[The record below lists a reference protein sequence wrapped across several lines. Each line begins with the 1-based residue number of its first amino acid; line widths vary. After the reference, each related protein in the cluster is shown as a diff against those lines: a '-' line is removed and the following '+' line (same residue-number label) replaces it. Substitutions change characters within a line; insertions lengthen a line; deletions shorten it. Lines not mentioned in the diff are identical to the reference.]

1 MHKEKTERQI
11 EINNLTIL
19 VGDFSTY
26 LSITNR
32 TTSQDINKERED
44 LNKTIHQLDLID
56 IYRTF
61 HPTAAEYMFFSSTHG
76 TFSKTDH
83 MLGNNIN
90 ILNELSY
97 TKYIL

>member
-76 TFSKTDH
+76 TFSKIDH

>member
-26 LSITNR
+26 LSIMNR
-32 TTSQDINKERED
+32 TTSQDINKETED

-61 HPTAAEYMFFSSTHG
+61 HPTVAEYMFFSSTHG
-76 TFSKTDH
+76 TFSKIDH

-90 ILNELSY
+90 ILNELNY

>member
-1 MHKEKTERQI
+1 MKKKLKERQI

-26 LSITNR
+26 LSIMNR
-32 TTSQDINKERED
+32 TTRQDINKETEY

-61 HPTAAEYMFFSSTHG
+61 HPTVAQYMFFSSTHG
-76 TFSKTDH
+76 TFSKIDH
-83 MLGNNIN
+83 MLGKNIN
-90 ILNELSY
+90 ILNELNY